1 MLTRLWHSCFPEF
14 SSQQVWRHNFYLCQ
28 VSELERVRRSM
39 EANVIGLISVWCV
52 CACVQWQTDQDV
64 GIFYLIYRWLSA
76 ILFLAV
82 LSCSLLDI
90 GRSDE
95 PRYEHHYAKWWI
107 YLTHWGLMACAV
119 QAWLGAW
126 IVTAG
131 LMVDRDDYGEQTHTH
146 DSRDIVRRSRVLV
159 SEEARTNA
167 GHQISLQKHIWIW
180 KSGPTT
186 KVPPSFKNNFY

>member
-28 VSELERVRRSM
+28 VRSHVVRPS
-39 EANVIGLISVWCV
+39 AADSHNNFFPVS
-52 CACVQWQTDQDV
+52 QWQLDQEV
-64 GIFYLIYRWLSA
+64 GILYLIYRWLSA

-90 GRSDE
+90 GRTDE

-126 IVTAG
+126 IVTQG
-131 LMVDRDDYGEQTHTH
+131 MMVDRDDYGAYGCHCP
-146 DSRDIVRRSRVLV
+146 RSDVCV
-159 SEEARTNA
+159 
-167 GHQISLQKHIWIW
+167 
-180 KSGPTT
+180 
-186 KVPPSFKNNFY
+186 

>member
-1 MLTRLWHSCFPEF
+1 M
-14 SSQQVWRHNFYLCQ
+14 
-28 VSELERVRRSM
+28 
-39 EANVIGLISVWCV
+39 
-52 CACVQWQTDQDV
+52 
-64 GIFYLIYRWLSA
+64 YLIYRWLSA

-126 IVTAG
+126 IVTQG
-131 LMVDRDDYGEQTHTH
+131 MMVDRDDYGMLFV
-146 DSRDIVRRSRVLV
+146 DI
-159 SEEARTNA
+159 
-167 GHQISLQKHIWIW
+167 
-180 KSGPTT
+180 
-186 KVPPSFKNNFY
+186 